1 MKIIYHCFGG
11 AHSSII
17 AAAIH
22 LGMLPGDRLPAADEI
37 RAMPHFDRP
46 PQGGEG
52 QIIFMGKDN
61 FNHEVYAAGKRG
73 MGEAYENLLYD
84 LVEALGLPREE
95 LLLLDTS
102 PLVNWPMIIGG
113 FLSRRVGISILGR
126 PIVTWGVRRSFFR
139 LAAFVKQN
147 RYLWEKKRQW

>member
-11 AHSSII
+11 AHSSIV

-22 LGMLPGDRLPAADEI
+22 LGRLPGDRLPTAAEI
-37 RAMPHFDRP
+37 QAIPYFDRR
-46 PQGGEG
+46 PQGEEG
-52 QIIFMGKDN
+52 QIIFMGKDD
-61 FNHEVYAAGKRG
+61 FNNEVYAAGKRG

-84 LVEALGLPREE
+84 LVDALGLPREE
-95 LLLLDTS
+95 LILLDTS

-113 FLSRRVGISILGR
+113 FLSRRLGIRILGR

-139 LAAFVKQN
+139 LVAFVEQN
-147 RYLWEKKRQW
+147 RYLWVKKRQW